1 MQIDVKKTNDANAV
15 IDAKISKE
23 LLDKKED
30 KIAAVAAKSM
40 KVDGFRKGKVP
51 PHVVKA
57 RMGEQIRQD
66 AEQEALK
73 ELFDKAL
80 EKLDAKSSD
89 VVGEP
94 QITKFEKK
102 DDGIEVEVKVSFR
115 PVVVIEGYEELVPEY
130 KTPRVTK
137 KEIQARIEE
146 MMKLSAPLKKLEED
160 RGLENGDFALIDF
173 EGFIDGKPFDGGK
186 AEGYTLEIGSGSFIP
201 GFEDGL
207 LGMKVGETKEIKVK
221 FPENYNSKELAGK
234 DAVFKVTLHEIQVKD
249 IPETP
254 DEDMLKKL
262 LPGVENPTVEELE
275 SQVKE
280 QLKNEKLQKL
290 FNEEVK
296 PKFIEAVLEKVQFDI
311 PENIVEQE
319 IDLQVR
325 NIFGSMSEDEI
336 KEYSENPKKIEE
348 KREEFREEAEK
359 SVKLTFIVNE
369 LAQAEDV
376 KVDDQEV
383 MQLIYF
389 EAMQQGQ
396 DPKQYYEYYQ
406 KQGLLPAI
414 KMSIVEE
421 RLFNGLFTKYNKKEA
436 KK

>member
-421 RLFNGLFTKYNKKEA
+421 RLFNGLFTKYNKKET

>member
-1 MQIDVKKTNDANAV
+1 MQIDVKRIDSANAE
-15 IDAKISKE
+15 ISAKVSKA
-23 LLDKKED
+23 LLDEKEN
-30 KIAAVAAKSM
+30 KIAAKAAKSV
-40 KVDGFRKGKVP
+40 KIDGFRKGKVP
-51 PHVVKA
+51 PQVVKA
-57 RMGEQIRQD
+57 RMGDQIRQD
-66 AEQEALK
+66 VEQEVLK
-73 ELFDKAL
+73 ELFDEAL
-80 EKLDAKSSD
+80 KKLDAKAD
-89 VVGEP
+89 EVVGEP
-94 QITKFEKK
+94 QITKFERT
-102 DDGIEVEVKVSFR
+102 DDGLEVEVKVSFR
-115 PVVVIEGYEELVPEY
+115 PKVNVEGYQDLVPEY

-137 KEIQARIEE
+137 KEIQARIDE

-201 GFEDGL
+201 GFEEGM
-207 LGMKVGETKEIKVK
+207 LGMKVGETREIKVK
-221 FPENYNSKELAGK
+221 FPANYNSKELAGK
-234 DAVFKVTLHEIQVKD
+234 EATFKVTLHEIQVKD

-262 LPGVENPTVEELE
+262 LPGVENPTLEELE

-296 PKFIEAVLEKVQFDI
+296 PKFIEAALENIKFDV
-311 PENIVEQE
+311 PQNIVEQE

-325 NIFGSMSEDEI
+325 NIFGKMSEEEI

-348 KREEFREEAEK
+348 KREEYRKEAEN
-359 SVKLTFIVNE
+359 SVKLTFIVDE
-369 LAQAEDV
+369 LAKAEDI

-414 KMSIVEE
+414 KMSILEE
-421 RLFNGLFTKYNKKEA
+421 RLFHSLFTKDKKEA